1 MNEAIVVL
9 TNLPD
14 QASAETLATLLV
26 EARQAACVNI
36 LAPCRSV
43 YRWKGQIERA
53 EEVPLLIKTTRD
65 RYAELE
71 QAIRAHHPY
80 EIPEIVA
87 LPIEAGSASYM
98 NWIRAEV
105 A

>member
-9 TNLPD
+9 TNLPN
-14 QASAETLATLLV
+14 QASAEALASILV

-53 EEVPLLIKTTRD
+53 EEVPLLIKTTKD
-65 RYAELE
+65 RYDELE
-71 QAIRAHHPY
+71 KVIRKHHPY
-80 EIPEIVA
+80 EIPEIIA
-87 LPIEAGSASYM
+87 LPIEAGSAAYM
-98 NWIRAEV
+98 NWIRSEV

>member
-9 TNLPD
+9 TNLPN
-14 QASAETLATLLV
+14 QASAEALAHVVV

-43 YRWKGQIERA
+43 YRWKGRVEQA
-53 EEVPLLIKTTRD
+53 EEVPVLIKTTMGHYD
-65 RYAELE
+65 ELE
-71 QAIRAHHPY
+71 QLIRDHHPY
-80 EIPEIVA
+80 ELPEIIA
-87 LPIEAGSASYM
+87 LPIEAGSVPYL
-98 NWIRAEV
+98 NWVRAEV